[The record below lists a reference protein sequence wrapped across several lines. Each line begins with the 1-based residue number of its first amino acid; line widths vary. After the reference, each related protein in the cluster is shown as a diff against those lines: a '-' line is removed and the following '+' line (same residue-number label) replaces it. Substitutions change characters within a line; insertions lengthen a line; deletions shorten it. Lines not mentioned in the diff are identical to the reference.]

1 MKQGG
6 VLSPTLFSIYIDKLL
21 LKLKES
27 GYGCHLNGIY
37 MGALAYAD
45 DITITCPSRRGLHK
59 MLVLCNNFGNENYII
74 FNTKKTLCVKYGE
87 PVNDHEYIYFNKIK
101 LDWYDKVRHLGNFF
115 SCNINDSTDITHKRS
130 NCIGYFNKLMSHFAF
145 IQPAILNNLFKTYCC
160 SYYGSI
166 IWHYNS
172 HGFDKYCI
180 QWNKSM
186 RKIFS
191 LSNTAHRWLLGPLMG
206 QYHIKYQLYMKDIK
220 LLYNMNM
227 FVNNTIEQECL
238 HNAMYNANTV
248 IGYKLAFFR
257 ENFNINLFE
266 NDINY
271 CLRQVHPATLDM
283 EDQSLVDCL
292 HTQIMA
298 KSDEVTV
305 DGFEMEELDFIINSI
320 ACH

>member
-1 MKQGG
+1 MSFKW
-6 VLSPTLFSIYIDKLL
+6 
-21 LKLKES
+21 
-27 GYGCHLNGIY
+27 
-37 MGALAYAD
+37 
-45 DITITCPSRRGLHK
+45 
-59 MLVLCNNFGNENYII
+59 
-74 FNTKKTLCVKYGE
+74 
-87 PVNDHEYIYFNKIK
+87 NKIK
-101 LDWYDKVRHLGNFF
+101 LDWYDKVRHLGNFV

-130 NCIGYFNKLMSHFAF
+130 DCIGYFNKLMLNFAF
-145 IQPAILNNLFKTYCC
+145 IQPAILSNLFKTYCC

-166 IWHYNS
+166 LWHYNS

-191 LSNTAHRWLLGPLMG
+191 LLNTVHRWLLVFLMG

-220 LLYNMNM
+220 LFYNINM
-227 FVNNTIEQECL
+227 FVNNTIVQECL
-238 HNAMYNANTV
+238 HNVIYNANTV
-248 IGYKLAFFR
+248 IGYKLTLFR
-257 ENFNINLFE
+257 ENFNINLFK

-271 CLRQVHPATLDM
+271 CLRHVHPTTLDM
-283 EDQSLVDCL
+283 EAQSLVDCL
-292 HTQIMA
+292 HTLIMA